1 MPYKS
6 KKKRAEY
13 MRKYR
18 EDKKQ
23 ILVDKKKI
31 EELRRRFPH
40 AYDLIFGKPRQPKR
54 KKPKKH
60 KK

>member
-18 EDKKQ
+18 
-23 ILVDKKKI
+23 KKKKK
-31 EELRRRFPH
+31 ELEKLKTQFPDI
-40 AYDLIFGKPRQPKR
+40 YTLVFGKPKARRSR
-54 KKPKKH
+54 K
-60 KK
+60 